1 MEYEFIRDTQG
12 RLKAKVAMGQEVFG
26 RWLSEELGTDLT
38 RLEALLADI
47 AALES
52 GDKEQVSHYGPGFSL
67 HLESEEVEL
76 VDNALR
82 FEFDEGLEPDLSYY
96 DDESLGGCGLVDF
109 AQLLRAWQQFVLQ
122 A

>member
-26 RWLSEELGTDLT
+26 RWLSEELGADLP

-47 AALES
+47 AALEA
-52 GDKEQVSHYGPGFSL
+52 GEKEQVSHYGQAFSL

-82 FEFDEGLEPDLSYY
+82 FEFDEELEPDLSYY
-96 DDESLGGCGLVDF
+96 DEESLGGCGLVDF
-109 AQLLRAWQQFVLQ
+109 ALLLRAWQQFV
-122 A
+122 AEG